1 MTRPPFT
8 IFILGLAA
16 AVVPACASLTYQAS
30 QTSFSNQATVTDG
43 LTLTS
48 LITFTGTLTELPS
61 TTANDEYIDPTTGV
75 EFLAF
80 NSTGTTHKAF
90 ASVSGGDLN
99 LPASSGDSIEVILP
113 TGTYGFAANFTTTF
127 SPYESLCM
135 DVSTST
141 FSTCASGGTVTFAN
155 TSGFV
160 GTLDDNPT
168 PATFTTIW
176 LHPQSSGSAGTDL
189 QSFEIAELPADP
201 SSGAPDPA
209 TMLTLGA
216 GLIFLALLRRRPRL
230 FRFLNR

>member
-1 MTRPPFT
+1 MTRPRFT

-16 AVVPACASLTYQAS
+16 AMVPARASLTYQAS

-48 LITFTGTLTELPS
+48 LITFTGTLSEVS
-61 TTANDEYIDPTTGV
+61 GVANDEYVDPTTGV

-80 NSTGTTHKAF
+80 SSNGTTHKAF

-113 TGTYGFAANFTTTF
+113 VTTYGFAANFTTTF

-141 FSTCASGGTVTFAN
+141 FNTCASGGTVTLAN

-168 PATFTTIW
+168 PSPFTTIW

-189 QSFEIAELPADP
+189 QSFELGTQDP
-201 SSGAPDPA
+201 APDPA

>member
-1 MTRPPFT
+1 MTRPRFT

-16 AVVPACASLTYQAS
+16 AIVPARASLTYQAS

-48 LITFTGTLTELPS
+48 LITFTGTLSEFGSVT
-61 TTANDEYIDPTTGV
+61 NDEYIDPTTGV
-75 EFLAF
+75 EFIAF
-80 NSTGTTHKAF
+80 NGTGTTNKSF
-90 ASVSGGDLN
+90 TVSGGDLN
-99 LPASSGDSIEVILP
+99 LPASSGDSIKVILP

-201 SSGAPDPA
+201 SSGVPDPA

-230 FRFLNR
+230 FRFLHR